1 MGLSEICNRSVVVTA
16 RDTSVEDAARLMRE
30 HHVGSLVVVDES
42 ARGRK
47 PVGILTDRDIAIEV
61 VAAGVAPASVTVG
74 EIMGPDLVTAR
85 EGDEPWETIQLMR
98 QKGIRRVPVVD
109 GKGILVGIVTVD
121 DLLEIIAEEID
132 GLAKV
137 ITAEQTREARTRR

>member
-1 MGLSEICNRSVVVTA
+1 
-16 RDTSVEDAARLMRE
+16 MRE